1 MRKHF
6 FLPAIALF
14 ILTAFPASAQYYWNA
29 AGSTATIDEAS
40 AGLYEFNNVSLR
52 FKSGQTGTIVGRYT
66 VSGVSPND
74 PDFNTLIFSYGGPGV
89 SLKLMRAYQCGGY
102 VEEVGAWGPS
112 TDTSANTC
120 DDLDISTHSWD
131 FYGHTYY
138 LEVTLTRTSTST
150 NPQFHHAQLQ

>member
-1 MRKHF
+1 MKRNVV
-6 FLPAIALF
+6 LAAAALF
-14 ILTAFPASAQYYWNA
+14 MLMTIPASAQYYWNA

-40 AGLYEFNNVSLR
+40 TAFYEFNNVSLR
-52 FKSGQTGTIVGRYT
+52 FKSGQTGTIVARYT

-74 PDFNTLIFSYGGPGV
+74 PDFDTLIFSYGGPGV

-102 VEEVGAWGPS
+102 VEEVASWGPS
-112 TDTSANTC
+112 TATDSNTC
-120 DDLDISTHSWD
+120 GDLDISTHAWD

-138 LEVTLTRTSTST
+138 LEVTLTRTTTST